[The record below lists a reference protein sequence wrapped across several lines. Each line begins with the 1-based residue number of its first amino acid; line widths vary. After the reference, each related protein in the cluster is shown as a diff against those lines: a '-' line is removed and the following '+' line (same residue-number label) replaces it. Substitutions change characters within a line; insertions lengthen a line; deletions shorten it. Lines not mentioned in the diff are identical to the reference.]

1 MLDVQAKTPLGLA
14 SRPARAEQPWH
25 QDLCRVVSVFILD
38 WFLVLTLY
46 HILAVRCRQECKW
59 HCERQQSLLIVVFLM
74 LRVIDLL
81 RLFHLFRREQQQL
94 LPVFRYP
101 FHHGIVI
108 ILFQFTSRKVKAH
121 IKTRYRY
128 APTAEVGIQD
138 FIAPLRVVS
147 QEPFVEG
154 HGFLRG
160 VNSCLIRFE
169 KSLVSWL

>member
-81 RLFHLFRREQQQL
+81 RLFHLFRREQQQRPYHPCGCNTSVL
-94 LPVFRYP
+94 TTTRCYLK
-101 FHHGIVI
+101 VI
-108 ILFQFTSRKVKAH
+108 PSSGSAPS
-121 IKTRYRY
+121 
-128 APTAEVGIQD
+128 PTAVFVTGRS
-138 FIAPLRVVS
+138 PPSSS
-147 QEPFVEG
+147 Q
-154 HGFLRG
+154 
-160 VNSCLIRFE
+160 
-169 KSLVSWL
+169 